1 MIYNKKEYILWNLIY
16 SNAKVEKLNYDEV
29 IYLFLQ
35 SINERINLFK
45 KFETLI
51 LKAEKKDRKT
61 KTYLNLLKFFEE
73 KKYLK
78 YKKNIVEI
86 EKNCI
91 ENNIKMLFFEEEKF
105 PMKLKNIFNPP
116 IMLYYKGKFEDKG
129 NILTIAGNREIGKY
143 GKTIV
148 NKVVELFSKK
158 NYVILSGL
166 ALGTDTEAHISALN
180 NNLKTFA
187 ILGQG
192 ISSKIYPNKN
202 LNLSKKILENDGCL
216 ISEIEPFKNPN
227 KDYFL
232 RRNRLQAGLADKI
245 FIGAIKENGGG
256 TLTTISYALKYNKKI
271 YIWNPILIYQKN
283 KMEIM
288 EKSFLGNLILFND
301 YPCNINNN
309 NNNKLINYKK
319 VIIQNS
325 IQILIGKDFYL

>member
-16 SNAKVEKLNYDEV
+16 SNAKEEKLNYDEI

-45 KFETLI
+45 KFEILN

-78 YKKNIVEI
+78 YEKNIVEI

-105 PMKLKNIFNPP
+105 PIKLKNIFNPP
-116 IMLYYKGKFEDKG
+116 IMLYYKGKFEDKR

-283 KMEIM
+283 KMEKM
-288 EKSFLGNLILFND
+288 EKSFLGNLILFNN
-301 YPCNINNN
+301 YYCNI

-325 IQILIGKDFYL
+325 IQIKLGKDFYL

>member
-1 MIYNKKEYILWNLIY
+1 MIYNKKEYILWSLIY
-16 SNAKVEKLNYDEV
+16 SNAKSEKLNYDEV

-35 SINERINLFK
+35 SINKKINLFQD
-45 KFETLI
+45 FETLN
-51 LKAEKKDRKT
+51 LKAEKNKKT
-61 KTYLNLLKFFEE
+61 KTYLNLLNFFEE

-78 YKKNIVEI
+78 YEKNIFEI

-91 ENNIKMLFFEEEKF
+91 KNNIKMLFLEEEKF
-105 PMKLKNIFNPP
+105 PIKLKKIFNPP

-166 ALGTDTEAHISALN
+166 ALGTDSEAHISALN
-180 NNLKTFA
+180 YNLKTFA

-192 ISSKIYPNKN
+192 ISSKIYPKEN

-216 ISEIEPFKNPN
+216 ISEIEPFKKPN
-227 KDYFL
+227 RDYFL

-283 KMEIM
+283 KTEKM
-288 EKSFLGNLILFND
+288 EKSFLGNLILFNN
-301 YPCNINNN
+301 YSCNI

-325 IQILIGKDFYL
+325 IQIKLGKDFYL